1 MPHKDAK
8 QPRQKAAKKRPAVW
22 PGARHDHQLLRG
34 KLILA
39 HTAQGAYKIV
49 GQVLPLGAGGDAIIR
64 IAQSLVVHIAA
75 DIADVLHSLL
85 SFLFT
90 TCIGRS
96 ILCSDISIADF
107 SEKICRIYHTLKIK
121 LTATL
126 PSWPRMP
133 MQRFLNRQISGPWRE
148 KSHDGPYN

>member
-1 MPHKDAK
+1 MQKRKP
-8 QPRQKAAKKRPAVW
+8 PVRRNNRQTGGMRWGKSLLLGELVLA
-22 PGARHDHQLLRG
+22 GA
-34 KLILA
+34 
-39 HTAQGAYKIV
+39 AQGAHPV
-49 GQVLPLGAGGDAIIR
+49 GGQVLPLGAGGDAIIR

-148 KSHDGPYN
+148 KSHDGPYNLHFPG